1 MTTTEP
7 SSNLPDSGSLSE
19 EELAE
24 IERKFDPETAFRPVF
39 GKLAALISVAL
50 VCMALY
56 HWWASGFGTMRE
68 LVHRGIHLS
77 FVLSLVFLLFS
88 VQRKNPG
95 AQTDADIPRAQLFGV
110 QIRYV
115 VWAAIALVAAS
126 VIGVKPV
133 LIAITIV
140 AAWALLRNHFYKFYE
155 KFSLGGVP
163 VVDIVLAIL
172 AVVASMYLP
181 LLPSELVAERV
192 GNPGQF
198 EVFMGTAL
206 LLLTLETARRAVGP
220 TLPIIALIFILF
232 AYFGPYAPG
241 ALKHGG
247 SSWLGIINHLYM
259 TNQGIY
265 GIAIGVMA
273 QYVFLF
279 ILFGVLATR
288 IGLGQL
294 FIDMAMV
301 LAGRYAG
308 GPAKVAIFSSA
319 FMGTISG
326 SSIANTVTTGALT
339 IPAMK
344 RIGYPSHFSGAVEAT
359 SSTGGQIT
367 PPILGAAAFIM
378 VEYLEIPLRDVLA
391 AALFPALLHYF
402 GIFIMVHLEAR
413 KLGLRGLNKDEMPN
427 AVLVLKQHW
436 LSIIPLIILVYL
448 ILSGKTPD
456 YAAVFGIAACV
467 VVGVLNPVNR
477 LTFRDLW
484 NALVSGSKNTL
495 AVGAAAATVGVV
507 VGVVT
512 LTGVGFRLGYVV
524 VQTATELGDTV
535 AAIWP
540 LSMFS
545 VSQWALFFS
554 LVLIAISCIIMGAGI
569 PTTATYI
576 ILVAVAAPALAA
588 LQVEP
593 LVAHF
598 FVFYYGVL
606 ADITPPVAL
615 AAYAAAGIAGSNPF
629 RTGNTA
635 FRLGIAKALV
645 PFVFVYSPA
654 LLLVTDG
661 FTWGA
666 FTITLIGA
674 MAGISMIGCAFA
686 GYLFTAMSQWQRWWT
701 GLVSLFFIA
710 PGIKT
715 MLIGFVLIMPVL
727 FLQWKGRSMDY
738 PAKHSGTG
746 SA

>member
-1 MTTTEP
+1 MNSDATPELTPEK
-7 SSNLPDSGSLSE
+7 
-19 EELAE
+19 LAE
-24 IERKFDPETAFRPVF
+24 IEREFDPETAFRPT
-39 GKLAALISVAL
+39 GKTLGFVIAAILVSMSV
-50 VCMALY
+50 Y
-56 HWWASGFGTMRE
+56 HFYASGFGLVRE

-77 FVLSLVFLLFS
+77 FVLGLVFLLFG
-88 VQRKNPG
+88 VRKNDTLP
-95 AQTDADIPRAQLFGV
+95 P
-110 QIRYV
+110 
-115 VWAAIALVAAS
+115 
-126 VIGVKPV
+126 K
-133 LIAITIV
+133 
-140 AAWALLRNHFYKFYE
+140 AWYRFD
-155 KFSLGGVP
+155 GVP
-163 VVDIVLAIL
+163 LIDIVLVVL
-172 AVVASMYLP
+172 AVGAAMYLP
-181 LLPSELVAERV
+181 LLPAAALAQRV
-192 GNPGQF
+192 GNPSPSDI
-198 EVFMGTAL
+198 FMGSAL
-206 LLLTLETARRAVGP
+206 LLLTLEATRRSVGP
-220 TLPIIALIFILF
+220 TLPIIGLIFIGF
-232 AYFGPYAPG
+232 AYFGPWMPG

-301 LAGRYAG
+301 IAGRYSG

-344 RIGYPSHFSGAVEAT
+344 RVGYPAHFAGAVEAT
-359 SSTGGQIT
+359 ASTGGQIT

-402 GIFIMVHLEAR
+402 GIFIMVHLEAK
-413 KLGLRGLNKDEMPN
+413 KLGLRGLRAEELPKLG
-427 AVLVLKQHW
+427 VVLKDHW
-436 LSIIPLIILVYL
+436 LSLIPLVILVYL

-456 YAAVFGIAACV
+456 YAAVYGIIACV
-467 VVGVLNPVNR
+467 VVGFLNPTHR
-477 LTFRDLW
+477 LNIKDLW
-484 NALVSGSKNTL
+484 DSLAAGAKNTL

-524 VQTATELGDTV
+524 VQTATDIGTFLSALPILGYFTV
-535 AAIWP
+535 A
-540 LSMFS
+540 
-545 VSQWALFFS
+545 QWALFTS

-576 ILVAVAAPALAA
+576 ILVAVAAPALAV
-588 LQVEP
+588 LEVEP

-629 RTGNTA
+629 KTGNTA

-654 LLLVTDG
+654 LLLVADG
-661 FTWGA
+661 FTWWL

-674 MAGISMIGCAFA
+674 MLGIASLGVAFS
-686 GYLFTAMSQWQRWWT
+686 GYLLAPLKKWERWWVA
-701 GLVSLFFIA
+701 LVSFLFIA
-710 PGIKT
+710 PGVFT
-715 MLIGFVLIMPVL
+715 MAVGLVLMIPIAVL
-727 FLQWKGRSMDY
+727 QFKRAPG
-738 PAKHSGTG
+738 
-746 SA
+746 

>member
-1 MTTTEP
+1 MAADTAPELT
-7 SSNLPDSGSLSE
+7 SDQ
-19 EELAE
+19 LAE
-24 IERKFDPETAFRPVF
+24 IERKFDPETAFRPTGWMIGFVI
-39 GKLAALISVAL
+39 AVAL
-50 VCMALY
+50 VAMSVY
-56 HWWASGFGTMRE
+56 HFYASGFGLVRE

-77 FVLSLVFLLFS
+77 FVLGLVFLMFGL
-88 VQRKNPG
+88 RKSDNNMPP
-95 AQTDADIPRAQLFGV
+95 Q
-110 QIRYV
+110 
-115 VWAAIALVAAS
+115 
-126 VIGVKPV
+126 
-133 LIAITIV
+133 
-140 AAWALLRNHFYKFYE
+140 AWYRFD
-155 KFSLGGVP
+155 GVP
-163 VVDIVLAIL
+163 LIDMIFAIL
-172 AVVASMYLP
+172 AVMAAMYLP
-181 LLPSELVAERV
+181 LLPAAALAQRV
-192 GNPGQF
+192 GNPSSSD
-198 EVFMGTAL
+198 VFMGTAL
-206 LLLTLETARRAVGP
+206 LLLTLEATRRSVGP
-220 TLPIIALIFILF
+220 TLPIIGLFFIAF
-232 AYFGPYAPG
+232 AYFGPWMPG

-247 SSWLGIINHLYM
+247 ASWLGIINHLYM

-294 FIDMAMV
+294 FIDLAMV
-301 LAGRYAG
+301 IAGRYSG

-344 RIGYPSHFSGAVEAT
+344 KVGYPAHFSGAVEAT

-402 GIFIMVHLEAR
+402 GIFIMVHLEAK
-413 KLGLRGLNKDEMPN
+413 KLGLRGLRAEELPKIG
-427 AVLVLKQHW
+427 VVLKDHW
-436 LSIIPLIILVYL
+436 LSLIPLIILVYL

-456 YAAVFGIAACV
+456 FAAVYGIIACV
-467 VVGVLNPVNR
+467 VVGFLNPTNR
-477 LTFRDLW
+477 LTIKDLW
-484 NALVSGSKNTL
+484 DSLASGAKNTL
-495 AVGAAAATVGVV
+495 AVGTAAATVGVV

-524 VQTATELGDTV
+524 VQTATDIGTFFSSLPILGYFTV
-535 AAIWP
+535 T
-540 LSMFS
+540 
-545 VSQWALFFS
+545 QWALFVS
-554 LVLIAISCIIMGAGI
+554 LILIAISCIIMGAGI

-576 ILVAVAAPALAA
+576 ILVAVAAPALAV

-629 RTGNTA
+629 KTGNTA

-654 LLLVTDG
+654 LLLVAGG
-661 FTWGA
+661 FTWWL
-666 FTITLIGA
+666 FTITLAGA
-674 MAGISMIGCAFA
+674 MLGIASLGVAFS
-686 GYLFTAMSQWQRWWT
+686 GYLIVPLKTWERWWVA
-701 GLVSLFFIA
+701 LVSFLFIA
-710 PGIKT
+710 PGLVT
-715 MLIGFVLIMPVL
+715 MGIGLVLMLPILILQTKRTVLSD
-727 FLQWKGRSMDY
+727 K
-738 PAKHSGTG
+738 
-746 SA
+746 

>member
-1 MTTTEP
+1 MPANTIPE
-7 SSNLPDSGSLSE
+7 LSAE
-19 EELAE
+19 QLAE
-24 IERKFDPETAFRPVF
+24 IERKYDPETAFRAT
-39 GKLAALISVAL
+39 GKILGFWISAALVAMSV
-50 VCMALY
+50 Y
-56 HWWASGFGTMRE
+56 HFYASGFGLVRE

-77 FVLSLVFLLFS
+77 FVLGLVFLLFGL
-88 VQRKNPG
+88 RKSNNNM
-95 AQTDADIPRAQLFGV
+95 QSK
-110 QIRYV
+110 
-115 VWAAIALVAAS
+115 VWY
-126 VIGVKPV
+126 
-133 LIAITIV
+133 
-140 AAWALLRNHFYKFYE
+140 RFD
-155 KFSLGGVP
+155 GVP
-163 VVDIVLAIL
+163 LADMIMAVLAIT
-172 AVVASMYLP
+172 AAMYLP
-181 LLPSELVAERV
+181 LLPATALAQRV
-192 GNPGQF
+192 GNPSSLDI
-198 EVFMGTAL
+198 FMGTAL
-206 LLLTLETARRAVGP
+206 LFLTLEATRRSVGP
-220 TLPIIALIFILF
+220 TLPIIGLLFIAF
-232 AYFGPYAPG
+232 AYFGPWMPG

-279 ILFGVLATR
+279 VLFGVLATR

-294 FIDMAMV
+294 CIDLAMV
-301 LAGRYAG
+301 IAGRYSG

-344 RIGYPSHFSGAVEAT
+344 KVGYPAHFSGAVEAT

-402 GIFIMVHLEAR
+402 GIFIMVHLEAK
-413 KLGLRGLNKDEMPN
+413 KLGLRGLQEDELPK
-427 AVLVLKQHW
+427 VSVVLKDHW
-436 LSIIPLIILVYL
+436 LSLIPLIILVYL

-456 YAAVFGIAACV
+456 FAAVYGIIACV
-467 VVGVLNPVNR
+467 VVGFLNPTHR
-477 LTFRDLW
+477 LNFKDLW
-484 NALVSGSKNTL
+484 DSLASGAKNTL

-524 VQTATELGDTV
+524 VQTATDIGTFFSSLPVLGYFTV
-535 AAIWP
+535 T
-540 LSMFS
+540 
-545 VSQWALFFS
+545 QWALFTS
-554 LVLIAISCIIMGAGI
+554 LILIAIACVIMGAGI

-576 ILVAVAAPALAA
+576 ILVAVAAPALAQ

-629 RTGNTA
+629 KTGNTA

-654 LLLVTDG
+654 LLLVADG
-661 FTWGA
+661 FTWWL
-666 FTITLIGA
+666 FTVTLIGA
-674 MAGISMIGCAFA
+674 MFGIASLGVAFS
-686 GYLFTAMSQWQRWWT
+686 GFLIVPLKKWERWW
-701 GLVSLFFIA
+701 VSVVSFLFIA
-710 PGIKT
+710 PGLIT
-715 MLIGFVLIMPVL
+715 MTLGMILIIPIIGLQMKRKKLLQREGISQAGF
-727 FLQWKGRSMDY
+727 G
-738 PAKHSGTG
+738 HS
-746 SA
+746 AD